1 MPESVLVFSFIVSVS
16 IVAISIFAFI
26 VRVYRV
32 IHMGYRGGQTSKLGS
47 LFDPASVLVYVLAV
61 TLVVTSSPAVFQV
74 DRPMAAVVALVLR
87 GAGLALACI
96 ILLNEIS
103 GARRT
108 IRRDG

>member
-1 MPESVLVFSFIVSVS
+1 MFSFIVSVS
-16 IVAISIFAFI
+16 IVVIAVLAFV
-26 VRVYRV
+26 VRAYRV
-32 IHMGYRGGQTSKLGS
+32 VHMGYHIGGHSTKVGALAEPGG
-47 LFDPASVLVYVLAV
+47 VLVLVLAV
-61 TLVVTSSPAVFQV
+61 ALVVTSSPTVFQV

-108 IRRDG
+108 IRDR